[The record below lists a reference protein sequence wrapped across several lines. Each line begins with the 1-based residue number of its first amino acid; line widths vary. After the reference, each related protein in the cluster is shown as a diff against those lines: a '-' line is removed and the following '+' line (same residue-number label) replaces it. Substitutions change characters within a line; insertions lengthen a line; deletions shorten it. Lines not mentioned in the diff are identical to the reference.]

1 MDRLLPYHMFA
12 DDDDE
17 SADLRE
23 SLGLDWQTEPGPLLC
38 SSRQIVQTLLQEK
51 AKDYVYRSAALA
63 RKFAAVEEQSRVLRA
78 NHTLPEVSARGA
90 AGCAERVEGDDAK
103 AYVNAPCSQ
112 DGLRMERE
120 QMESARNTWHREMLV
135 WDETIAQCDQ
145 AQKAHE
151 QKKNAAAMAAAHA
164 ARAGQAG
171 VSAPGVGQVTAL
183 QRPRSF
189 TKGLCDSIVRV
200 RTLICIRASCSQM
213 AYTAYRPQ
221 MPGTQPGAPFMYLPT
236 TGPTSTPQQFYYP
249 MMPGAGA
256 PQVMMPAQVRVSLSS
271 AARGTCAE
279 AIGWQRCCVRGL
291 AMLCAYIMSSRDD
304 VRVLDVHVLLAETAA
319 AHRCCWPSHAAGA
332 VPTAAPAAATG
343 CSKRG
348 PSPSS
353 CGADPPDASP
363 TTVITAAA
371 ATATVTLFHAS
382 LCTVSHLSPVPM
394 SRSAGFFDAREILIC
409 LGFEGA
415 CFARLALGPLGRLAC
430 PRLARLL
437 PLLPARVDRQTPAHA
452 QQRSKRR
459 IELLHRARERQLGR
473 ARLPHEA
480 PALHLD
486 LRTTRGS
493 TDRLT
498 MQNGAD

>member
-1 MDRLLPYHMFA
+1 MAQQVSGLPDLPTQARVDNEAIVQDVALSLQLHPALVQPDCETPYASIEDAVDRLLPYHMFA

-78 NHTLPEVSARGA
+78 NHTLPE
-90 AGCAERVEGDDAK
+90 
-103 AYVNAPCSQ
+103 

-171 VSAPGVGQVTAL
+171 VSAPGVGQ
-183 QRPRSF
+183 
-189 TKGLCDSIVRV
+189 
-200 RTLICIRASCSQM
+200 M

-256 PQVMMPAQVRVSLSS
+256 PQVMMPAQ
-271 AARGTCAE
+271 
-279 AIGWQRCCVRGL
+279 L
-291 AMLCAYIMSSRDD
+291 AQYQQQLQQQQQ
-304 VRVLDVHVLLAETAA
+304 AA
-319 AHRCCWPSHAAGA
+319 ASEGQAPQA
-332 VPTAAPAAATG
+332 VAQ
-343 CSKRG
+343 
-348 PSPSS
+348 
-353 CGADPPDASP
+353 
-363 TTVITAAA
+363 
-371 ATATVTLFHAS
+371 TL
-382 LCTVSHLSPVPM
+382 PM
-394 SRSAGFFDAREILIC
+394 Q
-409 LGFEGA
+409 
-415 CFARLALGPLGRLAC
+415 
-430 PRLARLL
+430 
-437 PLLPARVDRQTPAHA
+437 V
-452 QQRSKRR
+452 QQRSSP
-459 IELLHRARERQLGR
+459 QQ
-473 ARLPHEA
+473 P
-480 PALHLD
+480 P
-486 LRTTRGS
+486 
-493 TDRLT
+493 
-498 MQNGAD
+498 QPQ